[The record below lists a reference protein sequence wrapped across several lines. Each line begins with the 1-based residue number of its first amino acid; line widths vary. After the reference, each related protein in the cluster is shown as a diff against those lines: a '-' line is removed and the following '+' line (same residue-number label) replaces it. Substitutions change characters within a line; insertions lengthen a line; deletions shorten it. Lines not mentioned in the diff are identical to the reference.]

1 MLIISMEI
9 GSLNKGNER
18 KDNISKNIVHE
29 YFLKLNF
36 FDPKKN
42 SPNRFMKK
50 LEHRMNFY
58 YKDLYNSLILNK
70 K

>member
-1 MLIISMEI
+1 M
-9 GSLNKGNER
+9 GNGYLKEV
-18 KDNISKNIVHE
+18 KKKNEISKE

-42 SPNRFMKK
+42 SPNIFMKK
-50 LEHRMNFY
+50 LEHRMKY
-58 YKDLYNSLILNK
+58 YYNNMYNSLIDNK